1 MRCRDFVELIRAR
14 LDDEL
19 SPAEITEFERHVDRC
34 ERCSRYFES
43 YRNTVSGAKS
53 AFEKDDESP
62 LPEEI
67 VNDTLGILRKTHGKF
82 Q

>member
-19 SPAEITEFERHVDRC
+19 SSPEIAEFERHAAQCARC
-34 ERCSRYFES
+34 ASYFVS
-43 YRNTVSGAKS
+43 YRNTMLAAKT
-53 AFEKDDESP
+53 AFEEDDGSP
-62 LPEEI
+62 LPEEV
-67 VNDTLGILRKTHGKF
+67 VNETLGVLRRSCRKS